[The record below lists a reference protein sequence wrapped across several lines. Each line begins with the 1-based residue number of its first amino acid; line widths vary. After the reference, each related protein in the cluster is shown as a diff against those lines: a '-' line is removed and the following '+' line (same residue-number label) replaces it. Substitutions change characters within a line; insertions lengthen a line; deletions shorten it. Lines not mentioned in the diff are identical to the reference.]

1 MSDSRRIPASRDLPE
16 EWLRP
21 YQTNI
26 VDEVGLRP
34 ARDRR
39 RSRRLI
45 LVLLP
50 AVLALLAATA
60 FTTYA
65 LTREPTHLESI
76 GCFETASLDANTTI
90 VIADGRDPAVICG
103 ELWQQGVVGDAPAPE
118 RLTACVLESGAVG
131 VFPSTTGVSTCAGLG
146 LAAVPASYARE
157 RKRFA
162 ALRSA
167 ILAEL
172 GEPASGSSRGSSKC
186 LPEQAAR
193 VIVRRELDAHGYKQW
208 DIEVA
213 GDGFTAER
221 PCAEV
226 AFDGKRRTVTLI
238 PVWRR

>member
-16 EWLRP
+16 QWLRR
-21 YQTNI
+21 YQTYL
-26 VDEVGLRP
+26 VSEVGPQP
-34 ARDRR
+34 ARERR
-39 RSRRLI
+39 RRRRLL
-45 LVLLP
+45 LVLVP

-65 LTREPTHLESI
+65 LTREPTHIESI
-76 GCFETASLDANTTI
+76 GCFETPSLDANTTI
-90 VIADGRDPAVICG
+90 VNADGRDPVVICG

-118 RLTACVLESGAVG
+118 RLTACVLESGVVA
-131 VFPSTTGVSTCAGLG
+131 VFPSTGASTCADLG

-172 GEPASGSSRGSSKC
+172 GEPASGASRGSSKC
-186 LPEQAAR
+186 LAEQPAR
-193 VIVRRELDAHGYKQW
+193 TIVRRELDAHGYRQW

-226 AFDGKRRTVTLI
+226 AFDGKTRTVTLI